1 MGVLGLLG
9 ALFVYAI
16 AVATIVPPLIGSW
29 HTLAQTLIYI
39 VLGVVWLLPMR
50 GFLMWMETGHWR
62 VPRD

>member
-1 MGVLGLLG
+1 M
-9 ALFVYAI
+9 
-16 AVATIVPPLIGSW
+16 GSW

-39 VLGVVWLLPMR
+39 VLGAVWLLPMR